1 MSSTTP
7 PPHIDQP
14 TEPAST
20 LMTGG
25 TDQHGARAHSDG
37 GWDTK
42 VPVQTRSER
51 FRSGDVSAFPT
62 VTGREVNWKF
72 APLDKIR
79 PLLESALDGSAYPFL
94 ATQSAGAD
102 VEWGRSDD
110 PRVGGAGLPEDRAAA
125 AAWSARD
132 AVLAITVKATDEH
145 EFITVT
151 RSDFGSQP
159 RAAHTVITAE
169 QHAQGIVVID
179 NRGTALLSENL
190 EVVVRDGARLTVV
203 TVQDWDDDA
212 VHVST
217 HFAEVGRDAF
227 LKHVVVSL
235 GGDVVR
241 VNPSTHLGAQ
251 GADVEMYGVY
261 FADAGQYIE
270 QQVYVDHDAPNT
282 RSRVNYKGALQGAGA
297 HTVWIGDV
305 LIGRTA
311 PGTDSYE
318 QNRNLVLTD
327 GTRADSIP
335 NLEIETG
342 DIEGA
347 GHASATGRFDDEQL
361 FYLQARGIPEEEAR
375 RLVVLGFL
383 VEVIQKIG
391 APALEERLIAAVE
404 QELIEG
410 RTVLAGPAADL
421 VGVEST
427 GAEATGIDA

>member
-1 MSSTTP
+1 MSSSTP
-7 PPHIDQP
+7 TPRIDQP
-14 TEPAST
+14 AEPSSSLA
-20 LMTGG
+20 TGG

-37 GWDTK
+37 GWGSK

-51 FRSGDVSAFPT
+51 FRSGDVTAFPT

-72 APLDKIR
+72 APLAKLA
-79 PLLESALDGSAYPFL
+79 PLLDGVLDASPYPYL
-94 ATQSAGAD
+94 ATQTAGAD

-110 PRVGGAGLPEDRAAA
+110 PRVGSAGLPEDRAAA

-132 AVLAITVKATDEH
+132 AVLAITLRETGQH
-145 EFITVT
+145 ESITVT
-151 RSDFGSQP
+151 RSDFGRQP

-169 QHAQGIVVID
+169 QHAEGIVVID
-179 NRGTALLSENL
+179 NRGAALLSENI
-190 EVVVRDGARLTVV
+190 EIVVRDGARMTVV

-251 GADVEMYGVY
+251 GADAEMYGVY

-282 RSRVNYKGALQGAGA
+282 RSRVNYKGALQGQGA

-305 LIGRTA
+305 LIGRSA

-361 FYLQARGIPEEEAR
+361 FYLQARGIPEEESR

-391 APALEERLIAAVE
+391 APELEERLVAAVE
-404 QELIEG
+404 QELTEG
-410 RTVLAGPAADL
+410 RTVLAAPM
-421 VGVEST
+421 T
-427 GAEATGIDA
+427 GTVVDGGASA